1 MCDGVNQNE
10 FPLLQEIQLALSSD
24 NRSVSASPNC
34 GLELMQT
41 PPMSCTP
48 SPIATLINNP
58 TANPGQFVD
67 DNNNIPL
74 TISIINNQLLDS
86 PTRIISNDINNNN
99 NNHYHTGITTGT
111 NNSSTASTINSTTK
125 MTILLP
131 EILESL
137 HKSEYFPTNRHR
149 WNTNEE
155 IAAFL
160 ISIDQHEKW
169 LSEEVKLRYVRF
181 DSIDL
186 DLDLDSMKKMF
197 IFYFILILFSIIN
210 IPDIFKWKSRI
221 IFYY

>member
-10 FPLLQEIQLALSSD
+10 FPLLQEIQLAFSD
-24 NRSVSASPNC
+24 NQSVTTSPNC

-48 SPIATLINNP
+48 SPIATLINNQ
-58 TANPGQFVD
+58 TGTPGQSNTFVD

-74 TISIINNQLLDS
+74 TISIINKQLRDS
-86 PTRIISNDINNNN
+86 PTKIIGHDINNNN
-99 NNHYHTGITTGT
+99 HYQTAIT
-111 NNSSTASTINSTTK
+111 SASAANFSAAK

-169 LSEEVKLRYVRF
+169 LSEEVKLRYVWSGFRF
-181 DSIDL
+181 GN
-186 DLDLDSMKKMF
+186 F
-197 IFYFILILFSIIN
+197 RFFYFSNFICIIK
-210 IPDIFKWKSRI
+210 IRTH
-221 IFYY
+221 Y